1 MSTKAYTRLELAA
14 DQLYAAVCLFIT
26 GRDRFSVIT
35 LAGAA
40 DVILS
45 RLVLNSGQEN
55 FTDSI
60 AQMEVKKGGPE
71 RTRAVVGK
79 AVNDMLLINE
89 IKHFDPGDDGS
100 VTVSDLDKC
109 AFAAILKG
117 MTNYVTLAG
126 RQEDWVMAFFLWV
139 QENMDPN
146 KYNVKFDPKW
156 SSPAQ
161 EEPSHAFSH
170 IVEGR

>member
-1 MSTKAYTRLELAA
+1 MTTKTYTRLELAA
-14 DQLYAAVCLFIT
+14 DQLHAAVCLFIT

-60 AQMEVKKGGPE
+60 AQMEVEKGGRE
-71 RTRAVVGK
+71 RPRAEVGK
-79 AVNDMLLINE
+79 ALNDMLLINE
-89 IKHFDPGDDGS
+89 IKHFDPGDDGI
-100 VTVSDLDKC
+100 VTVSDLDEC

-117 MTNYVTLAG
+117 MANYVTLAG
-126 RQEDWVMAFFLWV
+126 RKEDWVAAFFLWV
-139 QENMDPN
+139 KENMDPN
-146 KYNVKFDPKW
+146 KYNVNFDPEW
-156 SSPAQ
+156 ESSAQ
-161 EEPSHAFSH
+161 DEQA
-170 IVEGR
+170 

>member
-1 MSTKAYTRLELAA
+1 MTTRAYTRLELAA

-35 LAGAA
+35 LSGAA

-45 RLVLNSGQEN
+45 RLVLNSGHEN

-60 AQMEVKKGGPE
+60 AQMEVEKGGRE
-71 RTRAVVGK
+71 RTRTEVGK
-79 AVNDMLLINE
+79 AVNDMLLINQ
-89 IKHFDPGDDGS
+89 IKHFDPGDDGT
-100 VTVSDLDKC
+100 VTVSDLDEC

-117 MTNYVTLAG
+117 MANYVTLAG
-126 RQEDWVMAFFLWV
+126 SREDWVMAFFLWV
-139 QENMDPN
+139 KENMDSK
-146 KYNVKFDPKW
+146 KYNVNFDPTW

-161 EEPSHAFSH
+161 DER
-170 IVEGR
+170 V

>member
-1 MSTKAYTRLELAA
+1 MTAKTYTRLEIAA

-45 RLVLNSGQEN
+45 RLVLNTGQEN

-60 AQMEVKKGGPE
+60 IQMQIEKGEPE
-71 RTRAVVGK
+71 RTRAEVGK

-89 IKHFDPGDDGS
+89 IKHFDPGEDGI
-100 VTVSDLDKC
+100 VTVNDLDEC
-109 AFAAILKG
+109 AFAAVLKV
-117 MTNYVTLAG
+117 MANYVTLAG
-126 RQEDWVMAFFLWV
+126 RDEDWVIAFFLWV
-139 QENMDPN
+139 KENMDPN
-146 KYNVKFDPKW
+146 KYNVNCDPNW
-156 SSPAQ
+156 ESPT
-161 EEPSHAFSH
+161 H
-170 IVEGR
+170 